1 MNAELDV
8 VIVGGG
14 IGGLAVGA
22 LAARRGLST
31 VVVERAHAPGGRAAT
46 TVRDGF
52 HMNLGGHA
60 LYRGGPAERVLRNL
74 GVEWTGGAPPT
85 RAIAVIGDEVH
96 LYPMGATSLLR
107 TGLFGA
113 RAKLEF
119 GRLLARLP
127 GMDLEP
133 LVSVSLAA
141 WLGAEVRDPRV
152 RAAVETL
159 VRLSTYAH
167 APDRLSAGAG
177 LAQLRAAAN
186 PGVLYV
192 DGGWQTLVAGLE
204 AAVRAARCGLSTNA
218 TVESVAP
225 TATGWVVRD
234 SEGGERMAGAVV
246 LAVGPTAAARMVQ
259 GPAKAMLEAW
269 AAACVPARAACL
281 DVGLRELP
289 RPDATFALG
298 LDRALYFS
306 VHSRTAR
313 LAPRGGAMIHAM
325 KYLAP
330 GDDANPRE
338 VTRELEDWIEKLQ
351 PGWRDLVVARRAMP
365 DMVASHD
372 IARVGATGSARPG
385 PAVPLAQG
393 LFVVGDWVG
402 GEGMLADGTLASA
415 EVTATLLE
423 GVTTSIRAAE

>member
-1 MNAELDV
+1 
-8 VIVGGG
+8 
-14 IGGLAVGA
+14 
-22 LAARRGLST
+22 
-31 VVVERAHAPGGRAAT
+31 
-46 TVRDGF
+46 
-52 HMNLGGHA
+52 
-60 LYRGGPAERVLRNL
+60 
-74 GVEWTGGAPPT
+74 
-85 RAIAVIGDEVH
+85 
-96 LYPMGATSLLR
+96 
-107 TGLFGA
+107 
-113 RAKLEF
+113 
-119 GRLLARLP
+119 
-127 GMDLEP
+127 
-133 LVSVSLAA
+133 
-141 WLGAEVRDPRV
+141 
-152 RAAVETL
+152 
-159 VRLSTYAH
+159 
-167 APDRLSAGAG
+167 
-177 LAQLRAAAN
+177 
-186 PGVLYV
+186 
-192 DGGWQTLVAGLE
+192 
-204 AAVRAARCGLSTNA
+204 
-218 TVESVAP
+218 
-225 TATGWVVRD
+225 
-234 SEGGERMAGAVV
+234 MAGAVV